1 VSCCGNFF
9 KPGVGRMKKVGIEA
23 KVNWPLGPG
32 VTVAAVGPD
41 GLYALAKPAGVR
53 SQPKEGS
60 RDPKAL
66 LTCSYSLKDEAYH
79 LPPDKGGGKVWLLHR
94 LDGGTSGVILVADQ
108 EVTAA
113 EVKYAFAEHLVK
125 KRYVAMVFGWPDR
138 VNAVWKDR
146 IEVRKERGRI
156 RARPGQ
162 GSWAEAVMKERARGK
177 GPGGAMSL
185 LELEPKTGR
194 THQLRIQCS
203 QRNLPIVGDRTY
215 GDFEKNRLFE
225 KSTTQQGMFLHAE
238 RVRVP
243 FRGNDWVASVALPT
257 HYTIGSV

>member
-1 VSCCGNFF
+1 
-9 KPGVGRMKKVGIEA
+9 MGIEA
-23 KVNWPLGPG
+23 NVNWPLGPG
-32 VTVAAVGPD
+32 VTMASVGPE
-41 GLYALAKPAGVR
+41 GLYALAKPEGIR

-60 RDPKAL
+60 RDAKAL

-94 LDGGTSGVILVADQ
+94 LDSGTSGVILVADQ
-108 EVTAA
+108 EATTA
-113 EVKYAFAEHLVK
+113 EVKYAFAKHQIK
-125 KRYVAMVFGWPDR
+125 KMYVAMVFGCPER
-138 VNAVWKDR
+138 VNAVWKDL
-146 IEVRKERGRI
+146 IEVRKERGRL

-185 LELEPKTGR
+185 LQLEPKTGR

-215 GDFEKNRLFE
+215 GDFEKNRLFA
-225 KSTTQQGMFLHAE
+225 KGTGQQGMFLHAE
-238 RVRVP
+238 RVKVP
-243 FRGNDWVASVALPT
+243 FRGNDWTVHVPMPSHFSVGA
-257 HYTIGSV
+257 

>member
-1 VSCCGNFF
+1 MADDVKVS
-9 KPGVGRMKKVGIEA
+9 
-23 KVNWPLGPG
+23 WPLGPG

-41 GLYALAKPAGVR
+41 GLYALDKPEGVR
-53 SQPKEGS
+53 SQPKEGN

-113 EVKYAFAEHLVK
+113 EVKYAFAERLVK

-146 IEVRKERGRI
+146 IEVRKESGRI
-156 RARPGQ
+156 RARSGQ

-177 GPGGAMSL
+177 GPGGGMSL

-215 GDFEKNRLFE
+215 GDFEKNRLFA
-225 KSTTQQGMFLHAE
+225 KSTSQQGMFLHAE

-243 FRGNDWVASVALPT
+243 FRGNDWVATVAVPR
-257 HYTIGSV
+257 HFAVGSV

>member
-1 VSCCGNFF
+1 
-9 KPGVGRMKKVGIEA
+9 MGIEA

-79 LPPDKGGGKVWLLHR
+79 LPLDKGGGKVWLLHR